1 MKEQIPLNPNYI
13 KYQQSDIFIQKG
25 LSKPE
30 IKYTHKRNIPKNTFD
45 SSYNFL
51 YWKDISPHFDENIK
65 IKVNQNNVSQIL
77 HSNAE
82 KYLKKDLNLIGSKL
96 KHKAFYEKMYEN
108 EPEKNIDKSKTLNKT
123 LNKRYQK
130 ETMFLGNYAGDEYKI
145 KKNKTVIYK
154 PTNDYLKQETPLQTK
169 MDFIYRS
176 SEGIIGNPKS
186 IINHKN
192 KIDCPSSSIG
202 YLKREFETINDRDTK
217 IINDPKKMKYFNI
230 YGNKGIENVNKK
242 LKSMKKSKTTNNFYT
257 PGIDCTKNR
266 INFLKSNIFHDEEID
281 IKNNEDKNNKYNNK
295 TYKSIKVNRQSQKRK
310 IYKRA
315 NSTSKLIN
323 KYYNTINNERN
334 NNNININTNNN
345 KTDEDIIN
353 IKNNSRKFLYGKN
366 GEDNLP
372 IKLDW
377 RDDKTYLLFP
387 QSKNRDIIK
396 QNPRQKK
403 SLLKSGIVLSLMTF
417 ASRIMGLIREM
428 TKASFL
434 GTSMYADAFATAFQ
448 IPNLLRR
455 LFAENAISVAFIPT
469 FKDYLEQGNKEGADK
484 ELKKKH
490 PKKILIKVE
499 RIPND
504 KEGEES
510 KDEIF
515 FLYPNE
521 ETDSLRIKIWKKIE
535 RPFMDIQLLYKN
547 NITIENYPKIIHLY
561 NKFQDKED
569 QFLYLYYKC
578 VEPKLNINIE
588 EYQNMSEARKIFT
601 LFKRIPFIFNPAPC
615 FSNSQTKTKV
625 FLKYKSKYS
634 TFNEIQTDKAYK
646 YYIEYPNK
654 ELDLKES
661 MVNYYLKNKDKD
673 DFLYLTIGKA

>member
-30 IKYTHKRNIPKNTFD
+30 IKYTHKRIIPKNTFD

-51 YWKDISPHFDENIK
+51 YWKDMSPHFDENIK

-82 KYLKKDLNLIGSKL
+82 KYINKDLNLIGSKL
-96 KHKAFYEKMYEN
+96 KHKAFYDKMYEN
-108 EPEKNIDKSKTLNKT
+108 EPDKNIDKSTTLNKT

-192 KIDCPSSSIG
+192 KIECPSSSIG

-230 YGNKGIENVNKK
+230 YGNNGIENVNTK

-281 IKNNEDKNNKYNNK
+281 IKNNEDKNNKYSNK

-403 SLLKSGIVLSLMTF
+403 FKNLYGSQPTIPKQ
-417 ASRIMGLIREM
+417 
-428 TKASFL
+428 KL
-434 GTSMYADAFATAFQ
+434 GEEFNSDQRKEVEQMAKNYYKDINYSKMKKICGNISQFQ
-448 IPNLLRR
+448 IND
-455 LFAENAISVAFIPT
+455 N
-469 FKDYLEQGNKEGADK
+469 N
-484 ELKKKH
+484 
-490 PKKILIKVE
+490 KIL
-499 RIPND
+499 
-504 KEGEES
+504 
-510 KDEIF
+510 
-515 FLYPNE
+515 NE
-521 ETDSLRIKIWKKIE
+521 QI
-535 RPFMDIQLLYKN
+535 N
-547 NITIENYPKIIHLY
+547 Y
-561 NKFQDKED
+561 NKNDIKTKIYEIIQRKNKDN
-569 QFLYLYYKC
+569 Y
-578 VEPKLNINIE
+578 NIINIE
-588 EYQNMSEARKIFT
+588 EIRKKFANKGIHIYDIEENMNIIMDNKIMNKIN
-601 LFKRIPFIFNPAPC
+601 FKIRDNKNDKTTTEKIKQIKQEFDNDKIIMKEKIENKKENNNYNDIMPIKLNWNAPHCDLITKYKKLKETNDGITHLKGRYDNTEEEKITRICVN
-615 FSNSQTKTKV
+615 
-625 FLKYKSKYS
+625 LKYK
-634 TFNEIQTDKAYK
+634 NRNI
-646 YYIEYPNK
+646 N
-654 ELDLKES
+654 
-661 MVNYYLKNKDKD
+661 N
-673 DFLYLTIGKA
+673 